1 MGKRMFSLLLALLL
15 TGSVMVS
22 CGGET
27 DTTIDNETPE
37 AAGETAV
44 SDPYEAY
51 DFGGKTLRISSS
63 VNEYDSTNA
72 HRLIA
77 GTGETNGEIVND
89 AVFQRN
95 EEVMALLN
103 VKLDFIETDWTYD
116 TCFPELE
123 SLVMSGDCGFEVV
136 INDLRGLTT
145 CARSGYLYSIANNPV
160 MDFTKSYWYKEA
172 MEDLELVEGA
182 RFLLIG
188 DLFMDVLA
196 SSHVLYYNKDIIN
209 DAMGSPDAVQDIVLE
224 DGWTADKMIEI
235 MELTAQDTDGDG
247 TMKEG
252 DLMGYALTGPW
263 GPLMPVL
270 IAMDVDTIDTSG
282 GKPVYCFNN
291 ERSVKVLDT
300 INRLYWNKNT
310 LGQPS
315 DFTSQGVL
323 NLFMNRQA
331 VFAGY
336 QRLGD
341 LEKMRDAEFRIG
353 IAPYPKLDDAQE
365 NYVSSMHN
373 TSEVGGIVVTT
384 PAGELEFI
392 SVCLEVMCREAQ
404 KTILPVYYEEALKVK
419 YVGGTDDAAMIDLI
433 HNTITSPRTLAYD
446 KNLNNFLMGTCF
458 LFLVRDQKNDF
469 ASAYASA
476 IDAATADLNALV
488 EDFAKVVENAG

>member
-1 MGKRMFSLLLALLL
+1 MSKRMLSLLLALLL
-15 TGSVMVS
+15 TGTVMIS

-37 AAGETAV
+37 AAGETAGG
-44 SDPYEAY
+44 DPYEAY
-51 DFGGKTLRISSS
+51 DYGGKTLRISSS
-63 VNEYDSTNA
+63 VNEHDSTNA

-95 EEVMALLN
+95 EEVMTLLN

-116 TCFPELE
+116 TCIPELE

-136 INDLRGLTT
+136 INDLRCLTT
-145 CARSGYLYSIANNPV
+145 SARSGYLYSIANNPI

-224 DGWTADKMIEI
+224 GGWTAEKMIEV

-310 LGQPS
+310 LGKPS
-315 DFTSQGVL
+315 DFTAQGVL
-323 NLFMNRQA
+323 SLFMNRQA

-373 TSEVGGIVVTT
+373 TSEVGAIVVTT
-384 PAGELEFI
+384 PVGELEFI

-458 LFLVRDQKNDF
+458 LYLVRDQKNDF